1 MQTSLSSQNLMKS
14 SSSSTDLMNLLMLRR
29 VVTRVRRSSIT
40 PIVITASLSSSPNTD
55 SQQGLD
61 PHILCLK
68 ITSMLAMQHSSA
80 DSQRLKPTKQHP
92 LAPACMKAAAWQMQ
106 GEEDTAKLEQHRDF
120 SIYFESFFNFYVMFY
135 YFKEFVVLRLTPFI
149 LLN

>member
-1 MQTSLSSQNLMKS
+1 
-14 SSSSTDLMNLLMLRR
+14 
-29 VVTRVRRSSIT
+29 
-40 PIVITASLSSSPNTD
+40 
-55 SQQGLD
+55 
-61 PHILCLK
+61 
-68 ITSMLAMQHSSA
+68 MLAMQHSSA

-120 SIYFESFFNFYVMFY
+120 SIDFDSSFNFYVMFY

>member
-1 MQTSLSSQNLMKS
+1 
-14 SSSSTDLMNLLMLRR
+14 
-29 VVTRVRRSSIT
+29 
-40 PIVITASLSSSPNTD
+40 
-55 SQQGLD
+55 
-61 PHILCLK
+61 
-68 ITSMLAMQHSSA
+68 MLAMQHSSA